1 MPKTTTYNRSSWEDR
16 FNRPTV
22 KQLRSGLSS
31 DERQLFDA
39 LLKKLLELDGV
50 EEGLAWY
57 GESWKWTI
65 ELHTKLSD
73 EPLAVI
79 VPCPGDLQ
87 LAVPLDAK
95 FTRSLSV
102 KRMKRAVRDG
112 LELAQEPFDAR
123 WGIWSVQAKSLLED
137 LRHLVELKLRHLAKA
152 AG

>member
-1 MPKTTTYNRSSWEDR
+1 MSKITTYNRSSWEDR
-16 FNRPTV
+16 FNRPTI
-22 KQLRSGLSS
+22 KQLRGGLPSN
-31 DERQLFDA
+31 ERQLFDA
-39 LLKKLLELDGV
+39 LRKTLLELEGV
-50 EEGLAWY
+50 EEGFAWY
-57 GESWKWTI
+57 GESWKWAI

-87 LAVPLDAK
+87 LAVPLDPS
-95 FTRSLSV
+95 FTRSLSI

-123 WGIWSVQAKSLLED
+123 WGIWSVQAKNLLED
-137 LRHLVELKLRHLAKA
+137 LRHLVEQKLRHLAKA